1 MNELTR
7 NYTDNNTG
15 ISYTLV
21 GDYYLPDLKAP
32 TLDVGTLGRF
42 GRERFDYLK
51 QHRRLLYLNLL
62 TSGKLNDHL
71 HETDATAND
80 RMDFIS
86 RQIAENEDVTEKLKA
101 DNTMLWVQKVNSIRN
116 RVIEIIRDELIYS

>member
-1 MNELTR
+1 MNELTK

-21 GDYYLPDLKAP
+21 GDYYLPDLSALEVSHK
-32 TLDVGTLGRF
+32 TIGCF
-42 GRERFDYLK
+42 GRERFNYLK

-116 RVIEIIRDELIYS
+116 RVIEIIRGELIYS